1 MGINDLPFQEIWL
14 ADTEFASEPGE
25 RPVPRCYC
33 AKELRTGREIRLFQ
47 HELTPECPFRTDAGV
62 LYVSFV
68 ASAELNVHRVL
79 GWAIPARVL
88 DLSAEFRTL
97 TNGLPLPAGKGLLGA
112 LVYYGLPHIDLGEK
126 TEMRA
131 LAMRGGHYTA
141 EEILA
146 LLAYCMTDVIAL
158 ERLLPIMLPFIDFD
172 RALVRGWY
180 TGEAVSFMEHT
191 GVPIDVETWRLYQD
205 HWDDIQDAL
214 IAEVD
219 APYGVFDGRSFN
231 SDRFADFLARNEIPW
246 STTATGKLELRDQVF
261 DDMSQAYSI
270 LKPLRQLRQS
280 LSGMRLHGLTVGHD
294 GRNRTQLWPF
304 SSTTGRNQP
313 SNAEFIFGP
322 GAWMRGLIRASEG
335 YAIAYIDL
343 SAAEFGI
350 AAKLSEDPVMLAD
363 YAFDPYLGLGMKAG
377 VVPVGATKK
386 THRDERDALKPCQLG
401 LIYGM
406 GPNTLATRLSAFNT
420 PWPMSLASRLWEAH
434 HQGYKKFWQ
443 WSDACADHAHLRDFL
458 QTPLGWRL
466 NSPFICADPAKGLS
480 IRNFPV
486 QGTCGDIL
494 RVACCLGIK
503 RGIEIVAP
511 VHDAV
516 MINSPIDRI
525 DADVATMQACLA
537 EASRI
542 VLSGFDLRTDSKIFK
557 YPDRFMDPRGTEM
570 WSRVERLMRGEG
582 GARSVR

>member
-1 MGINDLPFQEIWL
+1 
-14 ADTEFASEPGE
+14 
-25 RPVPRCYC
+25 
-33 AKELRTGREIRLFQ
+33 
-47 HELTPECPFRTDAGV
+47 
-62 LYVSFV
+62 
-68 ASAELNVHRVL
+68 
-79 GWAIPARVL
+79 
-88 DLSAEFRTL
+88 
-97 TNGLPLPAGKGLLGA
+97 
-112 LVYYGLPHIDLGEK
+112 
-126 TEMRA
+126 
-131 LAMRGGHYTA
+131 
-141 EEILA
+141 
-146 LLAYCMTDVIAL
+146 MTDVIAL

-377 VVPVGATKK
+377 VVPAGATKR

-443 WSDACADHAHLRDFL
+443 WSDACADHAHLRRFSPDPTRL
-458 QTPLGWRL
+458 AAEQPLH
-466 NSPFICADPAKGLS
+466 
-480 IRNFPV
+480 
-486 QGTCGDIL
+486 L
-494 RVACCLGIK
+494 R
-503 RGIEIVAP
+503 R
-511 VHDAV
+511 
-516 MINSPIDRI
+516 S
-525 DADVATMQACLA
+525 
-537 EASRI
+537 
-542 VLSGFDLRTDSKIFK
+542 
-557 YPDRFMDPRGTEM
+557 
-570 WSRVERLMRGEG
+570 GEG
-582 GARSVR
+582 ALDPEFPGPGHMRRYLAGGLLPWDQARHRDCRAGSRRSHDQLAD